1 GEVLQEADGAAEALL
16 VADIDLTR
24 ADHKERLFIPGEYEL
39 DLMADRRPELYRS
52 LVEADPQADVPPQD

>member
-39 DLMADRRPELYRS
+39 DLMADRRPDLYHR
-52 LVEADPQADVPPQD
+52 LVEPDPESR